1 MNKKI
6 AALALALSLTG
17 TSAVFAAPVPQAPA
31 TPTQAVLTAASP
43 ASNPDATASD
53 PDASVQVTIPEA
65 AGQQVVLNAYDSNGT
80 LIASGLYTAD
90 AEEHITLPLPEETAR
105 LRAYLTDAKVFK
117 EISFA
122 RPTASPVPTPS
133 ATVQPTVQPT
143 QTAQPTASATPDPTQ
158 TPAQTPSATFPPIYE
173 REVDAVQAF
182 AVVDNV
188 VTAVGETG
196 DTVYRLDLLY
206 QGKQISIEV
215 ETDAAIETA
224 PDLNPELA
232 GAPVTTLEQG
242 DVIYFITSL
251 NGKKVRSIHLIY
263 RMQDQNIVTQDTD
276 FGKNFNQMIA
286 TGGLVAGQKD
296 WAVAPY
302 GSHLSNKTQYAFGVI
317 QGRNNN
323 DLTLFNK
330 DGKESEAIEL
340 SLQNDTIVYVYDTK
354 GKGSLSLGS
363 IGQITKSN
371 IPNVA
376 YDSDGNIIAYS
387 DRYIYHYALARIV
400 NGTVT
405 DIIVY
410 KNYNS

>member
-6 AALALALSLTG
+6 AALTLALSLTG
-17 TSAVFAAPVPQAPA
+17 TFAVSAAPIPPATA
-31 TPTQAVLTAASP
+31 TPTQAVVTAAPTAP
-43 ASNPDATASD
+43 AS
-53 PDASVQVTIPEA
+53 DASVQVTVPDA
-65 AGQQVVLNAYDSNGT
+65 SGQQVILNAYDSNGI

-90 AEEHITLPLPEETAR
+90 AEEHITLSLPEETTR
-105 LRAYLTDAKVFK
+105 LRAYLTEADVFK
-117 EISFA
+117 DIPFV
-122 RPTASPVPTPS
+122 RPTPTPAPTPS
-133 ATVQPTVQPT
+133 ATAEP
-143 QTAQPTASATPDPTQ
+143 SAAPTQ
-158 TPAQTPSATFPPIYE
+158 TPQPTTTPTSTQKPTQTPSATFPSIYE

-188 VTAVGETG
+188 SEAVSETG
-196 DTVYRLDLLY
+196 ETVYRLDLLY
-206 QGKQISIEV
+206 QGKQISIET
-215 ETDAAIETA
+215 ETDMTIETA
-224 PDLNPELA
+224 PELNPELA
-232 GAPVTTLEQG
+232 GAPVTTLDQG

-251 NGKKVRSIHLIY
+251 GSKKIRSVHLIY
-263 RMQDQNIVTQDTD
+263 RMQDQDIITQDTD
-276 FGKNFNQMIA
+276 FGKNFDQMISSD
-286 TGGLVAGQKD
+286 GLVAGQNG

-317 QGRNNN
+317 QGRQNNT
-323 DLTLFNK
+323 LTLFNK
-330 DGKESEAIEL
+330 DGKENEALEL

-363 IGQITKSN
+363 VGQITKSN

-376 YDSDGNIIAYS
+376 YDSDGNITAYS
-387 DRYIYHYALARIV
+387 DRYVYHYALARIV